1 MLKKKKNKDDMQ
13 DPNKEQAQAEGFA
26 QTEETPQVQDETA
39 KAGEEEKLQ
48 TQVSE
53 LNDKYIRL
61 YAEFDNF
68 KRRTAQERRDLLQ
81 TASKDVLVNLLPVL
95 DDFERALKAM
105 ETASDV
111 LAVKEGI
118 DLIFNKFRNILSQE
132 GLKEMESKGKAFDAD
147 LHEAIT
153 SVPAPSEDMKGK
165 VIDEIEKGYFLNDK
179 VIRFAKVV
187 VGA

>member
-1 MLKKKKNKDDMQ
+1 MLKKNKKKEDMQ
-13 DPNKEQAQAEGFA
+13 DPNKEQTQAEAAA
-26 QTEETPQVQDETA
+26 QTEETPQVQDETNSTS
-39 KAGEEEKLQ
+39 EEEKLQ
-48 TQVSE
+48 AQVSE

-111 LAVKEGI
+111 PAVKEGVE
-118 DLIFNKFRNILSQE
+118 LIFHKFKNILGQE
-132 GLKEMESKGKAFDAD
+132 GLKEMESKGNSFDAD

-153 SVPAPSEDMKGK
+153 STPAPSEDLKGK